1 MDGGIGPA
9 NIAAVANSGVTIAVA
24 GSEVYRQP
32 DPAAAIRALRSRVET
47 ASPPSRTP
55 MGPA

>member
-9 NIAAVANSGVTIAVA
+9 NIQTVAKNGVTIAVA

-32 DPAAAIRALRSRVET
+32 DPAAAIRALRSRVE
-47 ASPPSRTP
+47 AS
-55 MGPA
+55 A